1 MPRQGTQE
9 RAPGARQSAFRPRP
23 LFQAT
28 RAARASWRP
37 YGALQKG
44 CLRARGHEVWWGYPP
59 AFSCGVSA
67 RVRARDFPAPGRF
80 LSLNFRR

>member
-23 LFQAT
+23 LFQAA

-44 CLRARGHEVWWGYPP
+44 CLRARAGTRLPGAGEVSQ
-59 AFSCGVSA
+59 FE
-67 RVRARDFPAPGRF
+67 F
-80 LSLNFRR
+80 